1 MQLKAVLDRF
11 EGDYAVLL
19 FGEEEIR
26 VALPRLLLPPGAV
39 EGSRFNVTFEL
50 DPGGEHRQ
58 RERIEEL
65 LKKLEGKKE

>member
-11 EGDYAVLL
+11 EGNYAVLL

-26 VALPRLLLPPGAV
+26 ASLPRLLLPPGAV
-39 EGSRFNVTFEL
+39 EGSLLNVTFEL
-50 DPGGEHRQ
+50 DPGEEHRQ

-65 LKKLEGKKE
+65 LQKLEGKRE